1 MCPQSDCSRPAGLA
15 VQPCVWHAAVSAVCT
30 EYHQAN
36 DCVSQHQVLVD
47 STTQEAAIG
56 VASIVAE
63 AANDGG
69 NKSHCAIFTLTLS
82 RYLSVTPSRIQ
93 QQRSIINHQSS
104 IINQSIIIN
113 DDDDEGLFDS
123 ESQHRQIEPR
133 YCFA

>member
-1 MCPQSDCSRPAGLA
+1 

-82 RYLSVTPSRIQ
+82 LSVGHSLSHPTAE
-93 QQRSIINHQSS
+93 INHQSS
-104 IINQSIIIN
+104 TIIN
-113 DDDDEGLFDS
+113 DHQSTMTMTKGCLIPNPNTD
-123 ESQHRQIEPR
+123 R
-133 YCFA
+133 